1 MLKLGKAGPANSKPR
16 ANEKHRRSSN
26 LLLFKRD
33 GKTNFLLPSLERILR
48 VLRLYLTAKLCAVE
62 SSCCFHCSGGE
73 GVCWSDSEEWCTA
86 VSGWFGLCSVGG
98 QAPVQIKDFSVK
110 VPDSATVMCVCVCV
124 CDWACVQAAG
134 GGKERLGPPSFYF
147 IFFFNQSL
155 KISHNSAPVHTERQR
170 EGEKECISSFSSLSL
185 SFAASLTK

>member
-1 MLKLGKAGPANSKPR
+1 MLTVDDPHGSCMLKLGKAGPANSKPR

-124 CDWACVQAAG
+124 CVTEPVCKRPAG
-134 GGKERLGPPSFYF
+134 EKRDSALPLF
-147 IFFFNQSL
+147 ILFFFST
-155 KISHNSAPVHTERQR
+155 SH
-170 EGEKECISSFSSLSL
+170 
-185 SFAASLTK
+185 